1 MDAVPRRS
9 PDVYLFAAPVALIG
23 IGIVMIYSASAIV
36 ALDWFG
42 DSAFFLKRQLLW
54 SVLGLGVMS
63 VSLTIHYQRLRRI
76 TPALLLLVAVALV
89 AVLIPGIGRLVGGA
103 RRWLVLGPASFQPA
117 EAAKLFLVLYLA
129 NYLTNRGAAVRQF
142 RTLRPPLLVTV
153 QPDMGPAFLLVGI
166 TGMMLFLGGASI
178 WHLAGVMLAGIPA
191 LAAVTI
197 LEPYRV
203 RRLMAFLDPW
213 RDPQG
218 SAGIPA

>member
-9 PDVYLFAAPVALIG
+9 PDVYLFAATVALIG

-89 AVLIPGIGRLVGGA
+89 AVLIPGIGRLGGGA
-103 RRWLVLGPASFQPA
+103 RRWVGVGAGDLRAGGSGNPLSGPQPA
-117 EAAKLFLVLYLA
+117 NLSDYRRRGGPSVPQAA
-129 NYLTNRGAAVRQF
+129 AA
-142 RTLRPPLLVTV
+142 
-153 QPDMGPAFLLVGI
+153 
-166 TGMMLFLGGASI
+166 
-178 WHLAGVMLAGIPA
+178 
-191 LAAVTI
+191 AA
-197 LEPYRV
+197 RHG
-203 RRLMAFLDPW
+203 RA
-213 RDPQG
+213 
-218 SAGIPA
+218 

>member
-1 MDAVPRRS
+1 MDAAPRRS
-9 PDVYLFAAPVALIG
+9 PDVSLFAATVALIG

-117 EAAKLFLVLYLA
+117 EAGKLFLVLYLA
-129 NYLTNRGAAVRQF
+129 NHLTHPGGGGGQISFWPSPCPTICPPGARRSVSSARCGRRCSSRPRCSSSSWSSPIWGRPSCSSGSPGGCCSRGGAASG
-142 RTLRPPLLVTV
+142 PP
-153 QPDMGPAFLLVGI
+153 P
-166 TGMMLFLGGASI
+166 
-178 WHLAGVMLAGIPA
+178 
-191 LAAVTI
+191 
-197 LEPYRV
+197 
-203 RRLMAFLDPW
+203 
-213 RDPQG
+213 
-218 SAGIPA
+218 